1 MGKTAENNAFY
12 EEQKLKGDLAELREE
27 MELNMNPEG
36 LRGEF
41 EGWEKDGISTWDESG
56 GAWGFLQHY
65 RWNINF
71 FTVGLPY
78 IVIMFA
84 CLIWNL
90 VMNIAWF
97 KGWAGGNFWLLG
109 QTFFLINQILVSI
122 PLVFELDFL
131 ITHLKP
137 VRLWVFTT
145 SFIYNSFY
153 LTSLIWGLVLVFNTD
168 DEEIDKYDL
177 ITIISVL
184 AFFFD
189 VATNIATFVINSCII
204 TKELSLEVF

>member
-1 MGKTAENNAFY
+1 
-12 EEQKLKGDLAELREE
+12 
-27 MELNMNPEG
+27 
-36 LRGEF
+36 
-41 EGWEKDGISTWDESG
+41 
-56 GAWGFLQHY
+56 
-65 RWNINF
+65 
-71 FTVGLPY
+71 
-78 IVIMFA
+78 
-84 CLIWNL
+84 
-90 VMNIAWF
+90 MNIAWF

-137 VRLWVFTT
+137 IRLWVITT

-168 DEEIDKYDL
+168 DEEIEKYDL
-177 ITIISVL
+177 ITIVAAL

-189 VATNIATFVINSCII
+189 VTTNISTFIINSCII
-204 TKELSLEVF
+204 SKELSLEFF

>member
-1 MGKTAENNAFY
+1 
-12 EEQKLKGDLAELREE
+12 
-27 MELNMNPEG
+27 
-36 LRGEF
+36 
-41 EGWEKDGISTWDESG
+41 
-56 GAWGFLQHY
+56 
-65 RWNINF
+65 
-71 FTVGLPY
+71 
-78 IVIMFA
+78 
-84 CLIWNL
+84 
-90 VMNIAWF
+90 MNIAWF

-137 VRLWVFTT
+137 IRLWVFGT
-145 SFIYNSFY
+145 SFIYNAFY

-168 DEEIDKYDL
+168 DEEIEKYDL

-189 VATNIATFVINSCII
+189 VATNVATFIINSCII
-204 TKELSLEVF
+204 TKELSLEVFQLA

>member
-1 MGKTAENNAFY
+1 
-12 EEQKLKGDLAELREE
+12 
-27 MELNMNPEG
+27 
-36 LRGEF
+36 
-41 EGWEKDGISTWDESG
+41 
-56 GAWGFLQHY
+56 
-65 RWNINF
+65 
-71 FTVGLPY
+71 
-78 IVIMFA
+78 
-84 CLIWNL
+84 
-90 VMNIAWF
+90 MNIAWF

-137 VRLWVFTT
+137 IRLWVFTT

-204 TKELSLEVF
+204 TKELSLELF

>member
-1 MGKTAENNAFY
+1 M
-12 EEQKLKGDLAELREE
+12 L
-27 MELNMNPEG
+27 
-36 LRGEF
+36 
-41 EGWEKDGISTWDESG
+41 
-56 GAWGFLQHY
+56 
-65 RWNINF
+65 
-71 FTVGLPY
+71 
-78 IVIMFA
+78 A

-137 VRLWVFTT
+137 IRLWVITT

-168 DEEIDKYDL
+168 DEEIEKYDL

-189 VATNIATFVINSCII
+189 VTTNIATFVINSCII
-204 TKELSLEVF
+204 SKELSLEFF